1 MTRYR
6 VAAADDLAEGER
18 VVVDLDGREVAV
30 FRVEETFHA
39 LANHCVHQ
47 GGPVC
52 EGQVSGTLAADGDGG
67 LCYEREGEVVSCP
80 WHGWEFDV
88 RTGEALADRSYRQP
102 TYEVVT
108 ENGEVYVEA

>member
-1 MTRYR
+1 
-6 VAAADDLAEGER
+6 

-30 FRVEETFHA
+30 FRVAGDLFA

-52 EGQVSGTLAADGDGG
+52 EGQVSGTLAEDESGE
-67 LCYEREGEVVSCP
+67 LTYERAGEVVACP

-88 RTGEALADRSYRQP
+88 RTGEALADGRYRQP
-102 TYEVVT
+102 TYEVVVDD
-108 ENGEVYVEA
+108 GAVYVEG